1 MSSSHDFAWTEYLSL
16 ARQLV
21 TDPRANAVEASL
33 RSGIS
38 RAYYAAFH
46 AAKDFLAEHNGFVP
60 AGPDVHAKVWRRYLS
75 GPGTGRHR
83 KAIARNGKRLR
94 EERGKADY
102 DNPFPDPDL
111 KKAAQG
117 AVLLAGEI
125 IRQVA
130 AMRG

>member
-1 MSSSHDFAWTEYLSL
+1 MSNSPDFAWTEYLDL
-16 ARQLV
+16 ARELV
-21 TDPRANAVEASL
+21 TNPRMNAVEACL

-46 AAKDFLAEHNGFVP
+46 AARDFLAEHDRFVP
-60 AGPDVHAKVWRRYLS
+60 EGPDVHAKVWRRYLS

-83 KAIARNGKRLR
+83 KAISRNGKRLR

-111 KKAAQG
+111 NKAAQG

-125 IRQVA
+125 LRQVA

>member
-1 MSSSHDFAWTEYLSL
+1 MSSSHDFRWTAHLDL
-16 ARQLV
+16 ARELV
-21 TDPRANAVEASL
+21 TNPRANAVEACL

-46 AAKDFLAEHNGFVP
+46 AAKGFLAERDGFVP

-83 KAIARNGKRLR
+83 KAVARNGKRLR

-102 DNPFPDPDL
+102 DNPFPDADIG
-111 KKAAQG
+111 KAARG
-117 AVLLAGEI
+117 ALLLAGEVV
-125 IRQVA
+125 RQVA
-130 AMRG
+130 AMHG

>member
-1 MSSSHDFAWTEYLSL
+1 MSSSHDFAWTEYLDL
-16 ARQLV
+16 AGELV
-21 TDPRANAVEASL
+21 TNPRANAVEACL
-33 RSGIS
+33 RSAIS

-46 AAKDFLAEHNGFVP
+46 AAKDFLAERDSFVP
-60 AGPDVHAKVWRRYLS
+60 AGPDVHAKVWGRYLS

-94 EERGKADY
+94 EDRGKADY
-102 DNPFPDPDL
+102 DNPFPDPDVE
-111 KKAAQG
+111 KAARG

-125 IRQVA
+125 VRQVA

>member
-1 MSSSHDFAWTEYLSL
+1 MSNSPEFAWTEYLGL
-16 ARQLV
+16 AGELV
-21 TDPRANAVEASL
+21 RDPREGATEACF
-33 RSGIS
+33 RSAIS

-46 AAKDFLAEHNGFVP
+46 WAKDFLIQHDNFVLQ
-60 AGPDVHAKVWRRYLS
+60 GPDVHRKVWAHYLS

-111 KKAAQG
+111 EKAAQG
-117 AVLLAGEI
+117 ALRLADEVI
-125 IRQVA
+125 QQVV